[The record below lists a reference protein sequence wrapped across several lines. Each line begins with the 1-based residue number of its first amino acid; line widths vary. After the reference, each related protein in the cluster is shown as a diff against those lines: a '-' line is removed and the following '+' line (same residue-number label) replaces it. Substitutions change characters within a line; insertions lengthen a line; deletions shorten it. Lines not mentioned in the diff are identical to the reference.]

1 MEASGSIEAGV
12 TVEASLGGS
21 TNVGTVTVGGSV
33 EASAQS
39 GLFVEGSLKADQ
51 SGLEASGSVAD
62 GTMATVGGSAFA
74 SDETTG
80 FGAGVGGSVT
90 VKDGAFAE
98 AEVKAGTGGVAVGG
112 EASIGTSVGV
122 DASVT
127 ASNRYV
133 SETVGGG
140 VSIGEQFAIGGGGEA
155 TYSKGVVTVG
165 VSGDVAAL
173 VGLDVDVSASVN
185 VGQVVNDAVS
195 VGNAVAGA
203 GKAIEHVG
211 KDAGHA
217 IEGAGKAAGNAM
229 KDAGKKAGRGF
240 KKAFHL

>member
-1 MEASGSIEAGV
+1 MEASGSVEAGV
-12 TVEASLGGS
+12 AIEASVGGS
-21 TNVGTVTVGGSV
+21 STVGTVTVGGSV

-39 GLFVEGSLKADQ
+39 GLFVEGSIKADK
-51 SGLEASGSVAD
+51 SGLEVAGSVAD

-98 AEVKAGTGGVAVGG
+98 AEIKAGTGGVALSG

-122 DASVT
+122 DASATV
-127 ASNRYV
+127 SNRYV
-133 SETVGGG
+133 SESVGAG

-185 VGQVVNDAVS
+185 VGQVVNDAVL
-195 VGNAVAGA
+195 VAGA

-217 IEGAGKAAGNAM
+217 IEKTGKDVGNAM

>member
-1 MEASGSIEAGV
+1 MEASGSIDAGLS
-12 TVEASLGGS
+12 VEASTGAS
-21 TNVGTVTVGGSV
+21 TTVGTVTVGGSV
-33 EASAQS
+33 EASAQT
-39 GLFVEGSLKADQ
+39 GLFVEGSVKADK
-51 SGLEASGSVAD
+51 SGLEMSGSVAD
-62 GTMATVGGSAFA
+62 GTMVSVGGSAFV
-74 SDETTG
+74 SDEKTG
-80 FGAGVGGSVT
+80 FGAGASGSVT

-98 AEVKAGTGGVAVGG
+98 ASLVAGTGGVAASG

-173 VGLDVDVSASVN
+173 VGLDVDVAASVN
-185 VGQVVNDAVS
+185 VGVIASDAVV

-203 GKAIEHVG
+203 GKAVENVA
-211 KDAGHA
+211 KDT
-217 IEGAGKAAGNAM
+217 GNAV
-229 KDAGKKAGRGF
+229 KNAGKKAGRGI
-240 KKAFHL
+240 KKKLHL